1 LYAEEKKGNIR
12 EYSRMVIEDYCQ
24 THPGTKKS
32 RFLWELVELSYTMEC
47 EPEDWEGAELERY
60 ISREKDPEL
69 KEALEDLDEFL
80 FGW

>member
-1 LYAEEKKGNIR
+1 MTHQNTKKG
-12 EYSRMVIEDYCQ
+12 
-24 THPGTKKS
+24 
-32 RFLWELVELSYTMEC
+32 RFLRDLVELSYTMEC

-80 FGW
+80 FGR